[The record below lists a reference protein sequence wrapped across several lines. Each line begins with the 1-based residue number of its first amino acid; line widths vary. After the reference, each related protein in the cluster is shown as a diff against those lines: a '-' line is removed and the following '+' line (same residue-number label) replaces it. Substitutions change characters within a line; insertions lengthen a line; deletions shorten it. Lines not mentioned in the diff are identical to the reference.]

1 MVTNMKPKVISKQP
15 FSSKQ
20 IAAAL
25 AAAPA
30 NVADDPDSPR
40 SKRGEWDNAVVSH
53 SLDDLR
59 TKLAARRPRG
69 PNKLPTKEQV
79 AVRYSPD
86 VLAAFRASGRG
97 WQTRMDEA
105 LRDWLKTHRPFS
117 G

>member
-1 MVTNMKPKVISKQP
+1 MKLKATSKRP
-15 FSSKQ
+15 FSAKQ

-25 AAAPA
+25 AAAPER
-30 NVADDPDSPR
+30 VADDPESPR
-40 SKRGEWDNAVVSH
+40 SKRGEWDHAIVSH

-59 TKLAARRPRG
+59 LKLAARRRRG

-86 VLAAFRASGRG
+86 VLAAFRSSGRG

-105 LRDWLKTHRPFS
+105 LRDWLKTHRPAAE
-117 G
+117 